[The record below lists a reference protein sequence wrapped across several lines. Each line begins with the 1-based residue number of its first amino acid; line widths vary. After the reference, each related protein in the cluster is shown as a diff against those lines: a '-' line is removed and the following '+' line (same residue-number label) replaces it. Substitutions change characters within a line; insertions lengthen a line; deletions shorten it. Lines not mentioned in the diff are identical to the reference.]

1 MAQMNYLTQCTFDFG
16 ALAQLPKVLKSLG
29 VTRPFVVTDPGL
41 KANGLLGTLLAAL
54 GAAPAGVFTETP
66 ANPTESASAKAA
78 DAYRAAGAD
87 GIIAFGGG
95 SSMDLAKAMGL
106 MVTHEGPFERLG
118 ASMRGMKFITSI
130 PPLVAVPTTAGTGS
144 EVSPGAV
151 VILNNGRKETFVSA
165 HLVPTAAVCDPELTL
180 GLPPALTAATG
191 MDAMTHC
198 IEAVL
203 TPVVHPPAE
212 AIGVDGAE
220 RIGKYIE
227 RATKDGSDRDARWH
241 MMMGSF
247 EGALAFAKGLGAVHG
262 LSHALGRIH
271 ELKLHHG
278 TLNAVILPHSL
289 AMIGKEAEAS
299 GVMRYGTQALA
310 ALRQATVPW
319 CAILVR
325 KAFGMAGL
333 AQRNGSPAFV
343 RYAWPSAQ
351 WGSLPIAGG
360 VDAAYRAVI
369 EAAPDPAAKRAE
381 IEAKLEALQSPLRTA
396 EAFGVEE
403 IIDPRRTRGYLCR
416 FAELAAPLRT
426 PGRPSFGYR
435 P

>member
-1 MAQMNYLTQCTFDFG
+1 MAQMNFLTQCTFDFG
-16 ALAQLPKVLKSLG
+16 ALAQLPKVLKANG
-29 VTRPFVVTDPGL
+29 VSRAFVVTDPGL
-41 KANGLLGTLLAAL
+41 KANGLLDKLLAAL
-54 GAAPAGVFTETP
+54 AEPPAGVFTDTP
-66 ANPTESASAKAA
+66 ANPTETVSNAA
-78 DAYRAAGAD
+78 AAAYRASSAD

-118 ASMRGMKFITSI
+118 ASKRGMKFIGKI
-130 PPLVAVPTTAGTGS
+130 PPLIAVPTTAGTGS

-151 VILNNGRKETFVSA
+151 VILDNGMKETFVSA
-165 HLVPTAAVCDPELTL
+165 HLVPIAAVCDPELTL

-220 RIGKYIE
+220 RVGKWLE
-227 RATKDGSDRDARWH
+227 VAVQDGRNRDARWN

-262 LSHALGRIH
+262 LSHALGRIQ

-289 AMIGKEAEAS
+289 AMIGNAAEEKFA
-299 GVMRYGTQALA
+299 RLRRAL
-310 ALRQATVPW
+310 
-319 CAILVR
+319 
-325 KAFGMAGL
+325 GL
-333 AQRNGSPAFV
+333 APNADLPQYIADLNGRIGLPANLSAMGV
-343 RYAWPSAQ
+343 KVEHGEGAVPYAVSD
-351 WGSLPIAGG
+351 IATLSNA
-360 VDAAYRAVI
+360 VPFDAEKYG
-369 EAAPDPAAKRAE
+369 ELFKRA
-381 IEAKLEALQSPLRTA
+381 L
-396 EAFGVEE
+396 
-403 IIDPRRTRGYLCR
+403 
-416 FAELAAPLRT
+416 
-426 PGRPSFGYR
+426 
-435 P
+435 

>member
-1 MAQMNYLTQCTFDFG
+1 MAQMNYLTQCTFDFA
-16 ALAQLPKVLKSLG
+16 ALAQLPKVLKAHG
-29 VTRPFVVTDPGL
+29 VARPFVVTDPGL
-41 KANGLLGTLLAAL
+41 KANGLLDRLLAVL
-54 GAAPAGVFTETP
+54 SEPPAGVFTDTP

-78 DAYRAAGAD
+78 DAYRASAAD
-87 GIIAFGGG
+87 GIVAFGGG

-118 ASMRGMKFITSI
+118 GSKRGMKFITKI
-130 PPLVAVPTTAGTGS
+130 PPLIAVPTTAGTGS

-151 VILNNGRKETFVSA
+151 VILDNGMKETFVSA
-165 HLVPTAAVCDPELTL
+165 YLVPSAAICDPELTL

-203 TPVVHPPAE
+203 SVVVHPPAE

-220 RIGKYIE
+220 RIGVWLE
-227 RATKDGSDRDARWH
+227 RAVKDGSDRDARWH

-289 AMIGKEAEAS
+289 AMIVEA
-299 GVMRYGTQALA
+299 GVAEEKFARLRRALGLA
-310 ALRQATVPW
+310 ANAD
-319 CAILVR
+319 
-325 KAFGMAGL
+325 L
-333 AQRNGSPAFV
+333 AQYVSDLNARIGLP
-343 RYAWPSAQ
+343 PSLSAM
-351 WGSLPIAGG
+351 G
-360 VDAAYRAVI
+360 V
-369 EAAPDPAAKRAE
+369 RAE
-381 IEAKLEALQSPLRTA
+381 HGEGAIDYAVADLATLSNAIPFDAGKYRELFRRAL
-396 EAFGVEE
+396 
-403 IIDPRRTRGYLCR
+403 
-416 FAELAAPLRT
+416 
-426 PGRPSFGYR
+426 
-435 P
+435 

>member
-1 MAQMNYLTQCTFDFG
+1 MATMNYLTQCTFDFG
-16 ALAQLPKVLKSLG
+16 ALAMLPKVLKGLG
-29 VTRPFVVTDPGL
+29 VARPFVATDPGL
-41 KANGLLGTLLAAL
+41 EANGLLDRLLTAL
-54 GAAPAGVFTETP
+54 GGEPAGVFTDTP
-66 ANPTESASAKAA
+66 ANPTESASVKAA
-78 DAYRAAGAD
+78 DAYRSSGAD

-95 SSMDLAKAMGL
+95 SSMDLAKAMAL

-118 ASMRGMKFITSI
+118 GSQRGMKFIGRI

-151 VILNNGRKETFVSA
+151 IILDNGRKETFVSP

-180 GLPPALTAATG
+180 GLPPLLTAATG

-203 TPVVHPPAE
+203 TPAVHPPAE

-220 RIGKYIE
+220 RIGKWLE
-227 RATKDGSDRDARWH
+227 RAVKDGSDRDARWH

-289 AMIGKEAEAS
+289 AMIGNAAEEKFVRLRRAL
-299 GVMRYGTQALA
+299 GLA
-310 ALRQATVPW
+310 ANAD
-319 CAILVR
+319 
-325 KAFGMAGL
+325 L
-333 AQRNGSPAFV
+333 AQYIADLNARIGLP
-343 RYAWPSAQ
+343 
-351 WGSLPIAGG
+351 GSLGAMGVKEDHGAGAIDYA
-360 VDAAYRAVI
+360 VADLATLSNAVPFDADKYR
-369 EAAPDPAAKRAE
+369 ELFKRA
-381 IEAKLEALQSPLRTA
+381 L
-396 EAFGVEE
+396 
-403 IIDPRRTRGYLCR
+403 
-416 FAELAAPLRT
+416 
-426 PGRPSFGYR
+426 
-435 P
+435 

>member
-16 ALAQLPKVLKSLG
+16 ALGQLPRVLKGIG
-29 VTRPFVVTDPGL
+29 VARPLVVTDPGL
-41 KANGLLGTLLAAL
+41 KANGLLERLLAAL
-54 GAAPAGVFTETP
+54 GEAPAGVFADTP
-66 ANPTESASAKAA
+66 ANPTESAARDAA
-78 DAYRAAGAD
+78 SAYRAAEAD

-118 ASMRGMKFITSI
+118 GSVRGMKFITKI

-151 VILNNGRKETFVSA
+151 VILDNGRKETFVSP

-180 GLPPALTAATG
+180 GLPPLLTAATG

-203 TPVVHPPAE
+203 TPLVHPPAE

-220 RIGKYIE
+220 RIGKYLE
-227 RATKDGSDRDARWH
+227 RAVKDGADRDARWH

-271 ELKLHHG
+271 ALKLHHG

-289 AMIGKEAEAS
+289 AMIGNAAEEKFA
-299 GVMRYGTQALA
+299 RLRRALGLMPNA
-310 ALRQATVPW
+310 D
-319 CAILVR
+319 
-325 KAFGMAGL
+325 L
-333 AQRNGSPAFV
+333 AQYIADLNARLGLPASLSAMGV
-343 RYAWPSAQ
+343 TEAHWPDTREYAVSDLATM
-351 WGSLPIAGG
+351 SN
-360 VDAAYRAVI
+360 AVPFDG
-369 EAAPDPAAKRAE
+369 EKYDELFKRA
-381 IEAKLEALQSPLRTA
+381 L
-396 EAFGVEE
+396 
-403 IIDPRRTRGYLCR
+403 
-416 FAELAAPLRT
+416 
-426 PGRPSFGYR
+426 
-435 P
+435 